1 MPSLLSTLSSPFLLL
16 LSLPLALFALLTTTL
31 ALTILTLRVSIL
43 YAELLAAL
51 LQTSLLPS
59 TKPPST
65 PPTTRPLSRRSSSR
79 SSSISSSGVSQQHYQ
94 QQQQQQWGRM
104 GKKSQSSVTLV
115 MNGVGGGKVRDY
127 EGVGGWRLQ
136 GEDEEEALWMG
147 MNSRLRLPA
156 RSLNHSHRG
165 SFVLG
170 SGQVSPELVRTPR
183 LVRGSKDRA
192 ASPESYFG
200 GGGGGFGLG
209 GLTPVGR
216 VGEAG
221 GSRSW
226 AGSCV
231 SLGGGGGGFKGGR
244 GEGW

>member
-1 MPSLLSTLSSPFLLL
+1 MPSLLSTLSSPLLLL

-59 TKPPST
+59 HLTRKNPALPSE
-65 PPTTRPLSRRSSSR
+65 PIATRPASRRSSSR
-79 SSSISSSGVSQQHYQ
+79 SSSISSGFLPPQ
-94 QQQQQQWGRM
+94 QQRGM
-104 GKKSQSSVTLV
+104 MDKKSRSSVTLT
-115 MNGVGGGKVRDY
+115 NGGVRDY
-127 EGVGGWRLQ
+127 EGVGGWRVQ

-183 LVRGSKDRA
+183 VTRGSRDGT
-192 ASPESYFG
+192 ASPESYFAG
-200 GGGGGFGLG
+200 VGLGLGFGFG
-209 GLTPVGR
+209 GLTPMER
-216 VGEAG
+216 VGEGG

-231 SLGGGGGGFKGGR
+231 SLGGGGGVLKGGR